1 MFFKAKLVILQVSL
15 KQYLLC
21 LPFSCVP
28 NHKCV
33 VLVTDPR
40 RASFET
46 AMGAFCTDPR
56 SADITSKSQFTCC
69 HNEHVEEPKDCS
81 NYVRDGFSCVQ
92 PNQCV
97 DDQLNHITVN
107 QPQSSESKN

>member
-1 MFFKAKLVILQVSL
+1 
-15 KQYLLC
+15 

-28 NHKCV
+28 THKCFV
-33 VLVTDPR
+33 SFTDPR

-46 AMGAFCTDPR
+46 AMSAFCPDPR
-56 SADITSKSQFTCC
+56 EADIADIASKSQFTCC
-69 HNEHVEEPKDCS
+69 HNDHVMSPEIVEEPKDCS